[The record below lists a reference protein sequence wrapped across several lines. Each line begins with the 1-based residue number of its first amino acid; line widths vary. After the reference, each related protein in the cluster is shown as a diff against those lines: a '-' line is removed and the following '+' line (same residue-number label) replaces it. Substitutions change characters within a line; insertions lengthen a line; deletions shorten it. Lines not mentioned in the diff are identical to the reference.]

1 MTYIG
6 VYDLEA
12 KEIENLCEEY
22 GTTEPELM
30 EAVLT
35 AIEEGEINLADW
47 L

>member
-12 KEIENLCEEY
+12 KEIEKLCDEY
-22 GTTEPELM
+22 GTTEPELI
-30 EAVLT
+30 EALLDAV
-35 AIEEGEINLADW
+35 ESGEIKISDW

>member
-12 KEIENLCEEY
+12 KQIENLCEEY
-22 GTTEPELM
+22 DATEPELI
-30 EAVLT
+30 EAMLDAVE
-35 AIEEGEINLADW
+35 AGEIKLSEW

>member
-12 KEIENLCEEY
+12 KEIEKLCEEY